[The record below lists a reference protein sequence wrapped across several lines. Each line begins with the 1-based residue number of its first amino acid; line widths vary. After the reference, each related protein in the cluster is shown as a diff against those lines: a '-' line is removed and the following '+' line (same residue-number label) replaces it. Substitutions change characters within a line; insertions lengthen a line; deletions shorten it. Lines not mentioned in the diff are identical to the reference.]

1 MAIVSFFENLIS
13 IGAINTSASASVT
26 HNFPKSAKLDVWG
39 RPTLFKVNVNDNDG
53 GVTVFVSGFV
63 DKTGTH
69 VGPFFPGVVADEC
82 TSVTFLM
89 KVSDCIAAGA
99 ATSYILG

>member
-1 MAIVSFFENLIS
+1 MAIVSFFENAIS
-13 IGAINTSASASVT
+13 IGAINTSASTSVT
-26 HNFPKSAKLDVWG
+26 HNFPAAAKLDTWS
-39 RPTLFKVNVNDNDG
+39 RPTLFKVNVNDDDA
-53 GVTVFVSGFV
+53 GVTVFVSQFV

-69 VGPFFPGVVADEC
+69 IGPFFPGVIADEC

-99 ATSYILG
+99 ATTYILG

>member
-1 MAIVSFFENLIS
+1 MAIVSFFETLIS

>member
-1 MAIVSFFENLIS
+1 MAIVSFAENAIS

-26 HNFPKSAKLDVWG
+26 HNFPKAAKLDTWS
-39 RPTLFKVNVNDNDG
+39 RPSLFKVNVNDDDG
-53 GVTVFVSGFV
+53 GVTVFVSQFI

-69 VGPFFPGVVADEC
+69 AGPFFPGVVADEC
-82 TSVTFLM
+82 ISVTFLM

-99 ATSYILG
+99 ATTYIFG

>member
-26 HNFPKSAKLDVWG
+26 HNFPKSAKLDVWS